1 VSENPIS
8 DKNYATVTIRVDG
21 HHITTFF
28 FLHYFDMTVSEK
40 NLYFELNV
48 SRQCV
53 EAILISN
60 LGIHK
65 PNLPILG
72 HIWLLHTPV
81 LANFVYLIT
90 LELLFCLIVSILLP
104 LNTEFCLS

>member
-8 DKNYATVTIRVDG
+8 DENYATVTIRVDG

-40 NLYFELNV
+40 NVYFELNV

-53 EAILISN
+53 EAILVYIN
-60 LGIHK
+60 LICLYWNTFGCYIHQ
-65 PNLPILG
+65 
-72 HIWLLHTPV
+72 
-81 LANFVYLIT
+81 
-90 LELLFCLIVSILLP
+90 C
-104 LNTEFCLS
+104 